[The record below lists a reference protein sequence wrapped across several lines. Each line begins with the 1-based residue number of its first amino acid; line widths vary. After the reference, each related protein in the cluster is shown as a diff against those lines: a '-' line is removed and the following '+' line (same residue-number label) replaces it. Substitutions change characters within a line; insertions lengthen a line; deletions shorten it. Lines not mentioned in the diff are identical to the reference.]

1 LWPVCRPPHFKKK
14 HSQISFVPPSSFLV
28 IIVSIGTFVNS
39 SSSVSQLKQHLLRQ
53 YEVASTITLI
63 IHGDG
68 HHIIII
74 MLLRLGSIIQAI
86 IVTKNK

>member
-1 LWPVCRPPHFKKK
+1 MKK
-14 HSQISFVPPSSFLV
+14 HSQISFLV

-39 SSSVSQLKQHLLRQ
+39 SSSVNRLKQHLLRQ

-68 HHIIII
+68 HHIII